1 MDTMRDR
8 FAPVVSRLLDED
20 PRVAVVLAAIGT
32 DAFAGAARRHPDR
45 VVDVGI
51 REQLLIG
58 TAAGLALTGLRP
70 VAHTF
75 ASFLVERPFE
85 QVKLDLGH
93 QEAGA
98 VLVSAAASFDWP
110 AGGYTHMAPGDVALL
125 DTLDGWTV
133 HVPGHPDEAETLLRH
148 AVAAGDDKVYVRL
161 SVQANGQALPVDGE
175 RFRTVREGRSGV
187 VVAVGPMLDA
197 VLAATKGLDVTVLYA
212 TTVRPFDGAALR
224 RATETAGAD
233 VVLVEPYLAGTS
245 TAAANDALSDVPHRL
260 LGLGVG
266 RRELRRYGRPEEHV
280 AAHGLDARSLRERI
294 AGFLGAA
301 WRQESARMSRSSPS
315 SSMASSRARTQANW
329 DSWSA
334 IQNFPGSASTS
345 SSRSSLG
352 QRTAREVSSSGSV
365 ANIFPATRN
374 VGMLQAIFSV
384 VSGRDRAIRRT
395 SSASGMA
402 GTVSARTDNHLVRA
416 VAGMRLQ

>member
-20 PRVAVVLAAIGT
+20 PRVAVVLAEIGKDGFA
-32 DAFAGAARRHPDR
+32 DAMRRHPDR
-45 VVDVGI
+45 VVNVGI
-51 REQLLIG
+51 REQLLVG
-58 TAAGLALTGLRP
+58 AAAGLALTGLRP
-70 VAHTF
+70 VVHTF

-161 SVQANGQALPVDGE
+161 SVQANAEGRAVGGDG
-175 RFRTVREGRSGV
+175 FLTVREGRSGV
-187 VVAVGPMLDA
+187 VVAVGPVLDA
-197 VLAATKGLDVTVLYA
+197 VLAATEGLDTTVLYA

-224 RATETAGAD
+224 RATETAGTD

-245 TAAANDALSDVPHRL
+245 TREANDALSGVPHRV

-266 RRELRRYGRPEEHV
+266 RRELRRYGRVEEHV

-294 AGFLGAA
+294 GGFL
-301 WRQESARMSRSSPS
+301 
-315 SSMASSRARTQANW
+315 
-329 DSWSA
+329 
-334 IQNFPGSASTS
+334 
-345 SSRSSLG
+345 
-352 QRTAREVSSSGSV
+352 TA
-365 ANIFPATRN
+365 
-374 VGMLQAIFSV
+374 
-384 VSGRDRAIRRT
+384 GR
-395 SSASGMA
+395 
-402 GTVSARTDNHLVRA
+402 
-416 VAGMRLQ
+416 

>member
-32 DAFAGAARRHPDR
+32 DGFAGAARRHPNR

-58 TAAGLALTGLRP
+58 AAAGLALTGLRP
-70 VAHTF
+70 VVHTF

-93 QEAGA
+93 QDAGA

-125 DTLDGWTV
+125 DTLDDWTV

-161 SVQANGQALPVDGE
+161 SVQSNGRALPVDGE

-197 VLAATKGLDVTVLYA
+197 VLAATEGLDVTVLYA

-224 RATETAGAD
+224 WATETAGTD

-245 TAAANDALSDVPHRL
+245 TAAANDALADVPHRV

-266 RRELRRYGRPEEHV
+266 RRELRRYGQLEEHV

-294 AGFLGAA
+294 GGFFGAA
-301 WRQESARMSRSSPS
+301 
-315 SSMASSRARTQANW
+315 
-329 DSWSA
+329 
-334 IQNFPGSASTS
+334 
-345 SSRSSLG
+345 
-352 QRTAREVSSSGSV
+352 
-365 ANIFPATRN
+365 
-374 VGMLQAIFSV
+374 
-384 VSGRDRAIRRT
+384 
-395 SSASGMA
+395 
-402 GTVSARTDNHLVRA
+402 VRP
-416 VAGMRLQ
+416 